1 MDESLFTYGN
11 TFERMG
17 VTGRQIVF
25 GDGPEA
31 EDLAV
36 LRARLCQRRWH
47 MLKALMQADLGR
59 ALQKKVL
66 FEEAARQTGALL
78 EGRGYTRGEIEAFI
92 DGCKAEAE
100 MARRE
105 WASWQRQEPVVD
117 ATARVA

>member
-1 MDESLFTYGN
+1 MEEPLFTYGS

-31 EDLAV
+31 EELAV
-36 LRARLCQRRWH
+36 LRVRLCQRRWQ

-59 ALQKKVL
+59 ALQKRAL
-66 FEEAARQTGALL
+66 FEEAAREAGALL
-78 EGRGYTRGEIEAFI
+78 EKRNYPRNEIETFI

-100 MARRE
+100 AARRE
-105 WASWQRQEPVVD
+105 WSAWQRPEPLQE
-117 ATARVA
+117 TARVA

>member
-1 MDESLFTYGN
+1 MDESLFTYGH

-59 ALQKKVL
+59 ALQKKFL
-66 FEEAARQTGALL
+66 FEEAAKQTGALL
-78 EGRGYTRGEIEAFI
+78 EQRGYSRGEIETFI
-92 DGCKAEAE
+92 GGCKAEAE

-105 WASWQRQEPVVD
+105 WAAWQRQETVEETP
-117 ATARVA
+117 AKVA